1 MACRHLQIEV
11 TSRCNLSCITCLYGH
26 YPERRVEADRV
37 DTLYA
42 KIINAPQHLRSDMPV
57 LVRRAREAGLRVS
70 LNSNGSIMDESL
82 ARALIAAGRRS
93 QVGPAPKNSD
103 CL

>member
-57 LVRRAREAGLRVS
+57 LVRICAHFEEGTTPPAG
-70 LNSNGSIMDESL
+70 
-82 ARALIAAGRRS
+82 AGF
-93 QVGPAPKNSD
+93 G
-103 CL
+103 